1 MDLFGGLPPAKTTKS
16 SSITGSGAGGLF
28 DGLPASSSEGS
39 TGGASGGLFSD
50 LPPETKGDTGTNS
63 KRKAQA
69 QDRPDVYVHAL
80 LAEAQDRL
88 DRKKA
93 AIEENIRPKYLGVR
107 HSISQSLMLNH

>member
-1 MDLFGGLPPAKTTKS
+1 MDLFGGLPPAKTTKSS

-50 LPPETKGDTGTNS
+50 LPPETQGDTGNGS

-80 LAEAQDRL
+80 LAEAQR
-88 DRKKA
+88 
-93 AIEENIRPKYLGVR
+93 
-107 HSISQSLMLNH
+107 